1 MKRRVIIALIGCVAG
16 HHERP
21 AVQHADGF
29 LSSRSPEESAH
40 LVAAFHNGLQELGF
54 VEGQNLAIEY
64 RWARG
69 DPSLPRTLAAELVA
83 RRVNVL
89 IAVGGGSSPRA
100 AKAATSTIPI
110 VFATG
115 VDPVEEGLVESFNRP
130 GGNATGY
137 AIWTNYIESKRLG
150 LLHELAP
157 NVESYGALL
166 NSSDA
171 AFARRQ
177 LQELEEA
184 ARRIGKRL
192 FTAYAG
198 NDADL
203 DAALGALSREQVG
216 ALLVSASA
224 YFDTRRQ
231 RIIEL
236 AAQYRIPAIF
246 HFREYVV
253 DGGLM
258 SYGPSATDAYRQ
270 IGIYAG
276 RILKGASPGEL
287 PVMRATKFEF
297 VVNLKTAKELGLAI
311 PPTILSRADEVIE

>member
-1 MKRRVIIALIGCVAG
+1 MKRRLFIALVGGVVAWPG
-16 HHERP
+16 NMNAQQP
-21 AVQHADGF
+21 PTPNVGF
-29 LSSRSPEESAH
+29 MSYRSPEESVH
-40 LVAAFHNGLQELGF
+40 LVAAFHQGLQELGF
-54 VEGQNLAIEY
+54 VEGQNLTIEY

-69 DPSLPRTLAAELVA
+69 DYSRPPALAAELVS
-83 RRVNVL
+83 RRVDVL
-89 IAVGGGSSPRA
+89 VAVGGGIAART

-115 VDPVEEGLVESFNRP
+115 LDPVEDGLVKSFNRP

-157 NVESYGALL
+157 NVEVYGTLL
-166 NSSDA
+166 NPSDA
-171 AFARRQ
+171 VFARSQ
-177 LQELEEA
+177 LQQLEEA
-184 ARRIGKRL
+184 ARSIGKRI
-192 FTAYAG
+192 FPAYAG

-203 DAALGALSREQVG
+203 DAALAALSREQVG

-231 RIIEL
+231 RIIAL
-236 AAQYRIPAIF
+236 VAPYRIPAIF

-258 SYGPSATDAYRQ
+258 SYGPSATDAY
-270 IGIYAG
+270 
-276 RILKGASPGEL
+276 SPG
-287 PVMRATKFEF
+287 RH
-297 VVNLKTAKELGLAI
+297 I
-311 PPTILSRADEVIE
+311 RRSYS